1 MNEMT
6 GACNSTIFFAQP
18 PEEGPQGKISLN
30 FNYKVNF
37 RDFKPNFGCLLT
49 NERYKTHQTV
59 FSFGRLGHVPGFG
72 TWCAGVSKI

>member
-6 GACNSTIFFAQP
+6 GACNSTIFFSQP
-18 PEEGPQGKISLN
+18 KGKILN

-59 FSFGRLGHVPGFG
+59 FSFGRLGHAQSLGL
-72 TWCAGVSKI
+72 GVLGCQ